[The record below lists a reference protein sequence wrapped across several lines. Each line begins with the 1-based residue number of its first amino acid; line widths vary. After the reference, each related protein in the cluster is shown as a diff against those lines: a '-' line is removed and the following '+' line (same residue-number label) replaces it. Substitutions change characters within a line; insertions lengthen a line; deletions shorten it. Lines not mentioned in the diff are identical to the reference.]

1 MRDHKDFEDLK
12 AMAGAYKPGF
22 MQIKLTHQFQKGFGD
37 FTIEQLGVFFHEY
50 IHYLQNI
57 STPWGL
63 YMSMVQ
69 YKTISETYAHIQSAD
84 RIIEL
89 PLKVTTPSL
98 DRQWAII
105 NIGQGHYPFNIDYD
119 QTCQIIDR
127 ANKIKIHRTGETI
140 GEKTYPKISL
150 EITFIDGTVRNIDLG
165 ALIINESM
173 AAMYQIGRAHV

>member
-1 MRDHKDFEDLK
+1 MRDNKDFKDLK

-84 RIIEL
+84 RTIEL

-98 DRQWAII
+98 ERQWAII
-105 NIGQGHYPFNIDYD
+105 NIN
-119 QTCQIIDR
+119 TSL
-127 ANKIKIHRTGETI
+127 KI
-140 GEKTYPKISL
+140 
-150 EITFIDGTVRNIDLG
+150 
-165 ALIINESM
+165 
-173 AAMYQIGRAHV
+173 